1 MLQLERSLQRI
12 NVQHEKGDTPHQM
25 VVGQNLIRLVVPKVF
40 FLGTY
45 IVPSISWW
53 SFSGFAE
60 VAVVVSHFGL
70 IIYIVYSIY
79 ICIYIH
85 TYTHTHVNVRDVN
98 EPCNRN
104 M

>member
-53 SFSGFAE
+53 LFSGFAE
-60 VAVVVSHFGL
+60 VAVVVSYFGL
-70 IIYIVYSIY
+70 IIYIVYIY
-79 ICIYIH
+79 TYIR
-85 TYTHTHVNVRDVN
+85 TRECTR
-98 EPCNRN
+98 CK
-104 M
+104 